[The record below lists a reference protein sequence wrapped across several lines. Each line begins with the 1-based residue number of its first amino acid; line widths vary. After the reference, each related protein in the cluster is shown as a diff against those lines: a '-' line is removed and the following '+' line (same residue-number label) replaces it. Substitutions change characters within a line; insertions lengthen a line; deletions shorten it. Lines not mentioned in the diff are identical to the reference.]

1 VHPDPLP
8 IRRRPVDFTLHAT
21 VRASRIAVYDVK
33 GALVKTARRL
43 RRCLPAS
50 TRTRWN
56 GVDEQGRSAAS
67 GIYFVRMIA
76 GSYSEVRKIVML
88 K

>member
-1 VHPDPLP
+1 MVPAP
-8 IRRRPVDFTLHAT
+8 RRGELVRLIVDETMTA
-21 VRASRIAVYDVK
+21 
-33 GALVKTARRL
+33 GAH
-43 RRCLPAS
+43 S
-50 TRTRWN
+50 TRWD
-56 GVDEQGRSAAS
+56 GVDEKGRQAAS